1 MASKK
6 QTTMRNSTSPPPSEA
21 LDAPEAPGQRFPQA
35 RVVESFQPNVMKH
48 LRSIYAVHAG
58 SGSTWT
64 ASQTSDFIRNL
75 QKHEQIFDDD
85 GDTPALDLAGFLDY
99 MASSNAAAILPRD
112 NEDLSWPMSAYFIS
126 SSHNT
131 YLTGN
136 QLYSDSTTEAYA
148 NVLRRGCRCVEI
160 DVWDGTGSDAE
171 SSESSSDEEDTTRLG
186 KKESHSQSDRLARLK
201 SSLPEAVASRLSKTG
216 ALRRKLERTAS
227 HRLTDA
233 NKSLTSL
240 RSPSQSSLANEPR
253 VLHGYTLTKEV
264 SFRDVC
270 ATIREHAFAASDLP
284 LIISLEVHC
293 NPEQQA
299 IMVDIMKEAWGDVAV
314 VAPPEDQVPAVLP
327 SPGSLRGKILV
338 KVKYAP
344 PNRSHGESGEEEVE
358 GLDRTDSELP
368 VKAAEKKKPSK
379 IIRALSDLGI
389 YTRAVS
395 FKSWAQPEA
404 TMPAHIFSLSEKKF
418 TTHHEQNSAKL
429 FEHNRDYMLRAYPS
443 GLRIG
448 SSNLNPPPF
457 WGSGAQIVALNWQQ
471 TDEGMMLNQGMFGGT
486 NGYVLKPEGYRP
498 HLAAKPSPND
508 IIRKTLSLSV
518 TFFAAQYVPLPFG
531 DTSDS
536 GFHPYIKME
545 LHVDGNPSHD
555 LTGNKRTLANQG
567 HERDGDHKAH
577 TKSHRG
583 GADVDF
589 KGQVLSFQGIT
600 DVVEELTFLRFKVC
614 DDEIGNDDLAAW
626 ACVRLDRLASGYRFI
641 HLWDSKISKASNKT
655 YKYLSERL

>member
-1 MASKK
+1 MGDA
-6 QTTMRNSTSPPPSEA
+6 TSRSSSEA
-21 LDAPEAPGQRFPQA
+21 PDAADHHYPRT
-35 RVVESFQPNVMKH
+35 RVVESFQPNVLKH
-48 LRSIYAVHAG
+48 LHSIYDAHAG
-58 SGSTWT
+58 PDKVWT
-64 ASQTSDFIRNL
+64 ASQTSKFIRDI
-75 QKHEQIFDDD
+75 QKHDQIFDDEAD
-85 GDTPALDLAGFLDY
+85 MPSLDLATFLDY
-99 MASSNAAAILPRD
+99 MASSDAVAILPRD
-112 NEDLSWPMSAYFIS
+112 DEDLSWPLSAYFIS

-136 QLYSDSTTEAYA
+136 QLSSDSTTEAYA

-171 SSESSSDEEDTTRLG
+171 SSESDSDDEDAAKTD
-186 KKESHSQSDRLARLK
+186 KKDSHSTLDRFAKLK
-201 SSLPEAVASRLSKTG
+201 SRVPESVVSRLSKTG

-227 HRLTDA
+227 HRPTHTD
-233 NKSLTSL
+233 NHSPTSL
-240 RSPSQSSLANEPR
+240 HSSSQTSLANEPR

-270 ATIREHAFAASDLP
+270 ATIRKHAFEASDLP

-299 IMVDIMKEAWGDVAV
+299 VMVSIMKEAWGDVAV

-327 SPGSLRGKILV
+327 SPDTLRGRILV

-344 PNRSHGESGEEEVE
+344 PDKSPGEGSGEEVDDL
-358 GLDRTDSELP
+358 GRTDSDFP
-368 VKAAEKKKPSK
+368 VKAVEKKKPSK

-418 TTHHEQNSAKL
+418 TTHHAENSAKL

-443 GLRIG
+443 GFRVG

-457 WGSGAQIVALNWQQ
+457 WGAGAQIVALNWQQ

-486 NGYVLKPEGYRP
+486 NGYILKPQGYRP
-498 HLAAKPSPND
+498 NIASKQTPNT

-518 TFFAAQYVPLPFG
+518 TFLAAQSIPSPDG

-536 GFHPYIKME
+536 GFHPYVKME

-555 LTGNKRTLANQG
+555 LASLSQRGLANQG
-567 HERDGDHKAH
+567 HERDGDYKAH

-589 KGQVLSFQGIT
+589 RGQVLSFQGIPNI
-600 DVVEELTFLRFKVC
+600 VEGLTFVRFKVC
-614 DDEIGNDDLAAW
+614 DDEIGKDDLAAW

-641 HLWDSKISKASNKT
+641 HLWDSKSRYTKGVILVKVDKHVS
-655 YKYLSERL
+655 

>member
-1 MASKK
+1 MADSAP
-6 QTTMRNSTSPPPSEA
+6 QRSSETP
-21 LDAPEAPGQRFPQA
+21 DASAQRFPPA

-48 LRSIYAVHAG
+48 LRSIYAAHAG
-58 SGSTWT
+58 SDKSWT
-64 ASQTSDFIRNL
+64 PAQTSDFARKL
-75 QKHEQIFDDD
+75 QKHEQVFDDD
-85 GDTPALDLAGFLDY
+85 ADTPSLDIAAFLDY
-99 MASSNAAAILPRD
+99 MASSDAAAILPRD
-112 NEDLSWPMSAYFIS
+112 KEDLSWPMSAYFIS

-171 SSESSSDEEDTTRLG
+171 SSESSSDEEEATKLE
-186 KKESHSQSDRLARLK
+186 KNESLNKSDRFAKLK
-201 SSLPEAVASRLSKTG
+201 SSLPESITARLSKSG

-227 HRLTDA
+227 HHLTDA
-233 NKSLTSL
+233 NKSITSL
-240 RSPSQSSLANEPR
+240 RSSSQSSLSNEPR

-264 SFRDVC
+264 SFREVC
-270 ATIREHAFAASDLP
+270 ATIRKHAFEASDLP

-299 IMVDIMKEAWGDVAV
+299 VMVEIMKEAWGDVAV
-314 VAPPEDQVPAVLP
+314 VAPPEDQVPDVLP
-327 SPGSLRGKILV
+327 SPETLRGKILV
-338 KVKYAP
+338 KVKYAA
-344 PNRSHGESGEEEVE
+344 PNKSPSEEADDEDQ
-358 GLDRTDSELP
+358 GLGRTDSDLP
-368 VKAAEKKKPSK
+368 EKSAEKKKASK
-379 IIRALSDLGI
+379 IIQALSDLGI

-395 FKSWAQPEA
+395 FKSWGQPEA
-404 TMPAHIFSLSEKKF
+404 TMASHIFSLSEKKF
-418 TTHHEQNSAKL
+418 ISNHSENGVKL
-429 FEHNRDYMLRAYPS
+429 FEHNRDFMLRAYPS

-486 NGYVLKPEGYRP
+486 NGYILKPEGYRP
-498 HLAAKPSPND
+498 NLPSRSSPNA
-508 IIRKTLSLSV
+508 IIRRTLSLSV
-518 TFFAAQYVPLPFG
+518 TFLAGQFIPLPFG
-531 DTSDS
+531 DNSDS
-536 GFHPYIKME
+536 KFHPYVKME

-555 LTGNKRTLANQG
+555 LASASHRALANQG
-567 HERDGDHKAH
+567 HERDGEHKAR

-589 KGQVLSFQGIT
+589 GGEVLSFKAIK
-600 DVVEELTFLRFKVC
+600 DVVDELTFLRFKVC
-614 DDEIGNDDLAAW
+614 DDEIGKDELAAW

-641 HLWDSKISKASNKT
+641 HLWDSKSQSSKGVILVKVD
-655 YKYLSERL
+655 KHLS